1 MKKLLQQL
9 KDNFSELPT
18 QKEKRLFQRMISGK
32 LVTKY
37 RVLEKEKKLKPVKK
51 RKQKLTFTEQ
61 KRKERKKSI
70 ILKKKI
76 ENFMEEDSNSRVCA
90 GKKDVITKQGVRKQK
105 RVMLDT
111 LINLHKLFIEKSNIK
126 ISYAL
131 FCKFRS
137 FWVVQSRY
145 DKCDTCLCVTHYNI
159 DLILSSLHQAKIISV
174 SNYVGLLNTICCD
187 RYDEKCIY
195 PRDLILDL
203 QSKTKILL
211 RHELNIVHQYMAI
224 KSKKE
229 TLTKQEAIIHVD
241 FSENYQTKYTQEVQS
256 FHFGG
261 SREQISIHTVVVYT
275 KENNGELKCS
285 CYCTLSK
292 NLKAF
297 LSTMKVH
304 QVTASI
310 FLPNHLPMK
319 SLSCFCNP
327 EACNHFV
334 LGTMEFATKN
344 TRPRLN
350 VDNVYG
356 SESDDEP
363 LINCRLSKQLPTSS
377 LPYATV
383 SENAS
388 QLEDEPSTSGS
399 NNKFNNGDFV
409 LVRIL
414 HKDTEYRYVAMCTG
428 IEEDNEEQVIFCK
441 ICDNTGKN
449 FRIDDND
456 VSFISWGQ
464 IIEKI
469 PTSNLKMKG
478 QRIYYEFHQSINVF
492 EKP

>member
-1 MKKLLQQL
+1 M
-9 KDNFSELPT
+9 
-18 QKEKRLFQRMISGK
+18 
-32 LVTKY
+32 TKY

-76 ENFMEEDSNSRVCA
+76 ENFMEEDSNSRVSA

-131 FCKFRS
+131 FCKFRP

-187 RYDEKCIY
+187 RYDEKCLSRQCETCINKNLCYKEFDNAHPLLYKKWQSVLQDYFNIKTKKTRKVMKWGKNTIEIY

-241 FSENYQTKYTQEVQS
+241 FSKNYQTKYTQEVQL
-256 FHFGG
+256 FHFGA

-275 KENNGELKCS
+275 KENNG
-285 CYCTLSK
+285 
-292 NLKAF
+292 
-297 LSTMKVH
+297 
-304 QVTASI
+304 
-310 FLPNHLPMK
+310 
-319 SLSCFCNP
+319 
-327 EACNHFV
+327 
-334 LGTMEFATKN
+334 
-344 TRPRLN
+344 
-350 VDNVYG
+350 
-356 SESDDEP
+356 
-363 LINCRLSKQLPTSS
+363 
-377 LPYATV
+377 
-383 SENAS
+383 
-388 QLEDEPSTSGS
+388 
-399 NNKFNNGDFV
+399 
-409 LVRIL
+409 
-414 HKDTEYRYVAMCTG
+414 
-428 IEEDNEEQVIFCK
+428 
-441 ICDNTGKN
+441 
-449 FRIDDND
+449 
-456 VSFISWGQ
+456 
-464 IIEKI
+464 
-469 PTSNLKMKG
+469 
-478 QRIYYEFHQSINVF
+478 
-492 EKP
+492 